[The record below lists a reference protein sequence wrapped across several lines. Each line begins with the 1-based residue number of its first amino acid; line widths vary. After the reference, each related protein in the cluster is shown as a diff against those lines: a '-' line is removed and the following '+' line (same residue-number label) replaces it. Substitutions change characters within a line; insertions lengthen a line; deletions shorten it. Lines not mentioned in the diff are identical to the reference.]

1 MVRRSVVFLK
11 FSKNHILEIK
21 IIKGNNLII
30 ILGTYNAVRDK
41 GGSELDASMRIPITK
56 FPTPIDVSLN
66 ETQGLDGFV
75 RSFDTTFVGGSPF
88 IEFNLSF
95 EIAFASM

>member
-41 GGSELDASMRIPITK
+41 GVKIDEFK
-56 FPTPIDVSLN
+56 FLKNSISSN
-66 ETQGLDGFV
+66 K
-75 RSFDTTFVGGSPF
+75 
-88 IEFNLSF
+88 FN
-95 EIAFASM
+95 IKPKQ